1 MRPKRSLV
9 MPLFAVLAL
18 ALAALACDSAQD
30 QDVGG
35 NKTVRPTPTHE
46 ITSAPESTPTP
57 ESIATLEST
66 TTPADTPPPTTAP
79 SRPQAEIVISSLN
92 MREGPGTDYAVVGA
106 ASAGD
111 LFEIIG
117 IDPATGWLQVADAH
131 GDACWISGNSK
142 YIRVVG
148 TLDGV
153 PTIQALP
160 PTPTLT
166 STPTPVAETLPTATL
181 EPPTDTPAPVPTPTS
196 RPTLAPKLA
205 PIPTIPAPSS
215 GSSGCCK
222 HCGSNSKACG
232 NGCISLSKTCHQPP
246 GCACD

>member
-1 MRPKRSLV
+1 MKKSFGA
-9 MPLFAVLAL
+9 PLFAVLML
-18 ALAALACDSAQD
+18 ALATLACGSAQD
-30 QDVGG
+30 QGVGG
-35 NKTVRPTPTHE
+35 NKTAKPTPTHE
-46 ITSAPESTPTP
+46 TTSAPESTATS
-57 ESIATLEST
+57 ESVATSESNT
-66 TTPADTPPPTTAP
+66 APADTSLPTTAP

-111 LFEIIG
+111 TFEIIG
-117 IDPATGWLQVADAH
+117 VDQATGWLQVADAD

-142 YIRVVG
+142 YTRVVG
-148 TLDGV
+148 TLDDV
-153 PTIQALP
+153 PAIQALP

-166 STPTPVAETLPTATL
+166 LTPTSIAETSPTAAL
-181 EPPTDTPAPVPTPTS
+181 EPPTDTPAPMPTLTS
-196 RPTLAPKLA
+196 RPAPAPKLA

-222 HCGSNSKACG
+222 HCGVNSKACG
-232 NGCISLSKTCHQPP
+232 DSCISLSKTCHQPP